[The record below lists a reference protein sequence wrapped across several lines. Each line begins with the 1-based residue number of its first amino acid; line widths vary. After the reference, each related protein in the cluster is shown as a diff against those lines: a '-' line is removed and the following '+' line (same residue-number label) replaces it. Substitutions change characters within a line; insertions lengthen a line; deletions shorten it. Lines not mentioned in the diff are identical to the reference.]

1 MQIVRKRFGL
11 GRILTAASLLIG
23 PVVAQAAVTVALAAS
38 NLTPVAGGGA
48 FGYTVTLA
56 NPDPGAATN
65 VVMTL
70 PLPPGIWFENLTVS
84 GAQAGAFSC
93 VGPGVDD
100 NGSVVCRSASFVAG
114 GAVTID
120 VVVSTDPDLSGG
132 VRTATARVVA
142 GGSQNTASRQVTVQN
157 SAALSLFVAA
167 TDSAAPGA
175 RHDAGV
181 DQQRRIVV
189 RSQRGVLDGVA
200 GRGPVRQPSWHP
212 VVRRCLQLQPRHP
225 RSPLQHEPCSYRAPF
240 PHPESRRVAEPAQ
253 WQRPVLGGADRGS
266 RFGERFTRD
275 FRHHHQSLRPRDES
289 VRNTPLQWSHRHA
302 GDRCGLVRCAGG
314 CQRRIVQQQSRAGSR
329 WCRLFVH
336 DDARQ

>member
-142 GGSQNTASRQVTVQN
+142 GGIQNTASRQVTVQN
-157 SAALSLFVAA
+157 SAALSLIVAA
-167 TDSAAPGA
+167 TDSAAPGTRA
-175 RHDAGV
+175 TMLVSINNGALSSAVNGVFSMVLPAEVQFASLHGTRSFADACSYNPDTREVRCSMSRVPTGLHSLTLNLDVLPNQPNGSAQFSAALTAGV
-181 DQQRRIVV
+181 GSVN
-189 RSQRGVLDGVA
+189 G
-200 GRGPVRQPSWHP
+200 
-212 VVRRCLQLQPRHP
+212 
-225 RSPLQHEPCSYRAPF
+225 SPAISAITISP
-240 PHPESRRVAEPAQ
+240 
-253 WQRPVLGGADRGS
+253 
-266 RFGERFTRD
+266 
-275 FRHHHQSLRPRDES
+275 
-289 VRNTPLQWSHRHA
+289 
-302 GDRCGLVRCAGG
+302 
-314 CQRRIVQQQSRAGSR
+314 
-329 WCRLFVH
+329 
-336 DDARQ
+336 